1 MKVNIYGS
9 TGEIGKKTLNLISKH
24 FPNYKI
30 NLLCANKNYK
40 LLIKQIKLFNPKYIY
55 LADKSK
61 HSLLMKNLD
70 FKIKILNFNE
80 LNDYLNI
87 SKSDFSILAISGYKS
102 LNFLEQ
108 IINNTKNLGLIII
121 YGQCL

>member
-40 LLIKQIKLFNPKYIY
+40 LLIKQIKLIILGYFF
-55 LADKSK
+55 
-61 HSLLMKNLD
+61 
-70 FKIKILNFNE
+70 FKRFKFFAIKIANFFD
-80 LNDYLNI
+80 LAGILMIFLLLVRRPTI
-87 SKSDFSILAISGYKS
+87 SEYAKFIIT
-102 LNFLEQ
+102 LEGG
-108 IINNTKNLGLIII
+108 I
-121 YGQCL
+121 